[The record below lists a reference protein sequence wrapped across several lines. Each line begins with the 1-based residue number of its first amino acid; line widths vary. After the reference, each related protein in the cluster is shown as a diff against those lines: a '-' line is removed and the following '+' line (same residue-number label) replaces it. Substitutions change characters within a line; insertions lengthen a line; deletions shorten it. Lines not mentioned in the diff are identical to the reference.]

1 MPVYILMITKR
12 YCDWDKKTGCFR
24 KRVGKPM
31 KYYISIEEVRSTVV
45 EVEAETIE

>member
-1 MPVYILMITKR
+1 MIGI
-12 YCDWDKKTGCFR
+12 KKQDVLER
-24 KRVGKPM
+24 EWGKPM